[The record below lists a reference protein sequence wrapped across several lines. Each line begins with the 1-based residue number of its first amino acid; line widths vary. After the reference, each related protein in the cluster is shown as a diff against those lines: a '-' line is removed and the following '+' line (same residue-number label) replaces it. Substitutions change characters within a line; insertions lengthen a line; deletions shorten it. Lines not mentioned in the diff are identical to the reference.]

1 MEKRNGYPEW
11 GISKTLGVLLAA
23 ACLCPQETLA
33 RRHTDLLHKS
43 SIAYA
48 SKNYLEKTISG
59 KVIDEN
65 SNPLPGVSIVVKGT
79 QVGTSS
85 SADGTFSLNVAND
98 AQTLTFSFIG
108 YTSQDVAIGNQ
119 TSINVILL
127 PSNEELREVIVVG
140 YGTQSAA
147 TVTGAVSNIQA
158 KDLVRTPSIGTSDA
172 LVGRVQGITARK
184 ADARPGNSTSIQ
196 IRNMGTPLYVIDGI
210 PSDAANFNN
219 LGQNDIESVS
229 ILKDAS
235 AAIYGLRA
243 ANGVILV
250 TTKRGKAGDGPAKIS
265 LSGYYGLQNF
275 TRYPKPANAYQHMR
289 GLVESDVNQGRT
301 PSITPEE
308 LAKWK
313 TGTEKGYQSF
323 DYYKMV
329 MRPNVPQYYGN
340 ANVSGGTEKISY
352 YLSFGHLN
360 QDALIKDYNFKR
372 TNIQANIESHVTK
385 RLKVGSQISG
395 RIEKRFQ
402 VGVPG
407 LDDYFNPFLSIFTMW
422 PTERPYANDNPK
434 YINQTHNVNVNPATY
449 KKDITGYIDELT
461 RVVKGNFYAEYDFD
475 FGLKAKGTYSYG
487 FTNFDFD
494 GFEYTYDAY
503 KYNAE
508 KDTYDVVVGG
518 GNQNPWRERR
528 KRNIVDRFA
537 QFQLSYNKQFGN
549 HDIAAVAAYEQSDN
563 VNNYMIVHT
572 VPPNNYIPLMSF
584 ANQDYLLDEW
594 NTEARA
600 GYIGRVN
607 YAYKQK
613 YLVEAVG
620 RYDGSFLYAP
630 GKRFGFFP
638 GVSAGWRISEEDFFK
653 GKLENVFS
661 NLKIRASYGRTGS
674 DRLTHLPN
682 DPFVVDPFSYLSG
695 YNFLQGSAI
704 FNGTYN
710 IGVRPRGLPVTTLSW
725 ITNVSTNIGID
736 FGLIGGKLTGQ
747 VDLFQRKREGL
758 PAARYDVLL
767 PSEVGYSLPNEN
779 LNSDVNKGIEAVLTY
794 KSSVGQ
800 VDYTFSANATLS
812 RRKDL
817 DFYKPR
823 FGNSYNE
830 YRDSFVDRWGN
841 INWGYQVEGQFQSQQ
856 EIENHKIDNDGQG
869 NRTQLP
875 GDFIYKDINGDG
887 IINNLDERP
896 IGFAEKANPY
906 VSFAF
911 NGSLAYKGF
920 SLFFDFAGASLQSF
934 QRNWE
939 LKIPYQNNGTSPHFM
954 LEDRWHREDPFDPNS
969 KWISGTYPAL
979 RKDNTSHVNFRKS
992 DFWITNV
999 RYIRLRN
1006 IELGYNFDPK
1016 LSKKIGLSA
1025 LRVYVNATNL
1035 FSIDNVKKYEIDP
1048 EISSENALVYPQQ
1061 RLLNIGFNLTF

>member
-1 MEKRNGYPEW
+1 MMGHCRLLCAMLVTGVAVSRAPVNAAMAAKTVEIHLNLR
-11 GISKTLGVLLAA
+11 IDKTL
-23 ACLCPQETLA
+23 T
-33 RRHTDLLHKS
+33 
-43 SIAYA
+43 
-48 SKNYLEKTISG
+48 G
-59 KVIDEN
+59 KVSDEKN
-65 SNPLPGVSIVVKGT
+65 GALPGVSVIVKGT
-79 QVGTSS
+79 SRGTTTGS
-85 SADGTFSLNVAND
+85 DGNFSLTVEDA

-108 YTSQDVAIGNQ
+108 YTSQDIVIGNQ
-119 TSINVILL
+119 SSFNVTLV
-127 PSNEELREVIVVG
+127 PSSEELTEVVVVG
-140 YGTQSAA
+140 YGTQSSAA
-147 TVTGAVSNIQA
+147 VTGAVSNIQA
-158 KDLVRTPSIGTSDA
+158 RDLIRTPSIGTSDA

-184 ADARPGNSTSIQ
+184 ADARPGAATSIQ
-196 IRNMGTPLYVIDGI
+196 IRNLGTPLYVIDGV

-219 LGQNDIESVS
+219 LGQNDIESIS

-243 ANGVILV
+243 ANGVVLV
-250 TTKRGKAGDGPAKIS
+250 TTKRGKAGDGPAKIN

-275 TRYPKPANAYQHMR
+275 TRYPKPASAYQHMR
-289 GLVESDVNQGRT
+289 GLVESDVNQGRV

-313 TGTEKGYQSF
+313 AGTEKGYQSF

-329 MRPNVPQYYGN
+329 MRPNVPQFSLN

-352 YLSFGHLN
+352 FLSVGHLN
-360 QDALIKDYNFKR
+360 QDALIRDYSFKR
-372 TNIQANIESHVTK
+372 TNIQANVESNITK
-385 RLKVGSQISG
+385 RLKVGAQISG
-395 RIEKRFQ
+395 RIEDRFQ

-449 KKDITGYIDELT
+449 KKEVTGYIDEID
-461 RVVKGNFYAEYDFD
+461 RVVKGNFYAEYDFA
-475 FGLKAKGTYSYG
+475 FGLKAKGTYSYQ
-487 FTNFDFD
+487 FRNFDFD

-503 KYNAE
+503 SYDKTN
-508 KDTYDVVVGG
+508 DTYNVVPGG

-528 KRNIVDRFA
+528 KRNVVDRFA
-537 QFQLSYNKQFGN
+537 QFQLNYSKVLGD
-549 HDIAAVAAYEQSDN
+549 HEISAVAAYEQSDN
-563 VNNYMIVHT
+563 VNTYMVVHT

-584 ANQDYLLDEW
+584 ANQDLLIDEW
-594 NTEARA
+594 STEARA

-607 YAYKQK
+607 YSYKQK
-613 YLVEAVG
+613 YLIEGVG

-638 GVSAGWRISEEDFFK
+638 GVSAGWRISEENFFK

-674 DRLTHLPN
+674 DRLSN
-682 DPFVVDPFSYLSG
+682 DAFLVTPFSYLPG

-710 IGVRPRGLPVTTLSW
+710 IGVRPRGLPITTLSW
-725 ITNVSTNIGID
+725 ITNISTNIGLD
-736 FGLIGGKLTGQ
+736 FGLLEGKLNGQ
-747 VDLFQRKREGL
+747 VDIFERKREGL

-767 PSEVGYSLPNEN
+767 PSEVGYTLPNEN
-779 LNSDVNKGIEAVLTY
+779 LNSDTHRGIEGVLTY

-800 VDYTFSANATLS
+800 IDYTISANATLS
-812 RRKDL
+812 RRRDL

-841 INWGYQVEGQFQSQQ
+841 INWGYQVVGQFQSQQ
-856 EIENHKIDNDGQG
+856 EIESHTVNNDGQG

-875 GDFIYKDINGDG
+875 GDFIYKDVNGDG

-896 IGFAEKANPY
+896 IGYAEGANPY
-906 VSFAF
+906 MSFAL
-911 NGSLAYKGF
+911 NGSVAYKGF

-954 LEDRWHREDPFDPNS
+954 LEDRWHREDPYDPSS
-969 KWISGTYPAL
+969 KWIPGTYPAI
-979 RKDNTSHVNFRKS
+979 RKDNSSHVNFRKS

-1006 IELGYNFDPK
+1006 IELGYNFDQKIFKK
-1016 LSKKIGLSA
+1016 LG
-1025 LRVYVNATNL
+1025 LRVYVNASNL

-1048 EISSENALVYPQQ
+1048 EISSGNALVYPQQ
-1061 RLLNIGFNLTF
+1061 RLFNAGFNITF

>member
-1 MEKRNGYPEW
+1 MKKRNGYPEW
-11 GISKTLGVLLAA
+11 GISQTLGVFLAA
-23 ACLCPQETLA
+23 ACFGPQGAFALNN
-33 RRHTDLLHKS
+33 
-43 SIAYA
+43 
-48 SKNYLEKTISG
+48 SKNTSKTIITYEVKNYIDKTISG
-59 KVIDEN
+59 SIVDEN

-79 QVGTSS
+79 SIGTSS
-85 SADGTFSLNVAND
+85 GADGAYVLNIPND

-119 TSINVILL
+119 STIKVVMV

-158 KDLVRTPSIGTSDA
+158 KDLIRTPSIGTSDA

-210 PSDAANFNN
+210 PSDATNFNN

-250 TTKRGKAGDGPAKIS
+250 TTKRGKAGDGPAKIN

-340 ANVSGGTEKISY
+340 ANVSGGTERINY
-352 YLSFGHLN
+352 YLSFGQLN
-360 QDALIKDYNFKR
+360 QDALIKDYKFRR
-372 TNIQANIESHVTK
+372 TNVQANIEAHITK
-385 RLKVGSQISG
+385 KLKVGTQING
-395 RIEKRFQ
+395 RIENRSQ

-422 PTERPYANDNPK
+422 PTERPYANDNPN

-449 KKDITGYIDELT
+449 TKEITGYIDELT
-461 RVVKGNFYAEYDFD
+461 RVVKGNFFAEYDFG

-503 KYNAE
+503 TYNAE

-537 QFQLSYNKQFGN
+537 QFQLSYNKTFGD
-549 HDIAAVAAYEQSDN
+549 HEISAVGAYEQSDN
-563 VNNYMIVHT
+563 VNTYMIVHT

-594 NTEARA
+594 STEARA

-607 YAYKQK
+607 YAFKQK

-638 GVSAGWRISEEDFFK
+638 GVSAGWRISEENFFK

-682 DPFVVDPFSYLSG
+682 DPFVVDPFSYLPG

-704 FNGTYN
+704 FDGAYN

-725 ITNVSTNIGID
+725 ITNVSTNFGID
-736 FGLIGGKLTGQ
+736 FGFMGGKLNGQ
-747 VDLFQRKREGL
+747 VDIFQRKREGL

-767 PSEVGYSLPNEN
+767 PSEVGYTLPNEN

-794 KSSVGQ
+794 KSSAGQ

-830 YRDSFVDRWGN
+830 YRSSFVDRWGN

-856 EIENHKIDNDGQG
+856 DIENHTVDNDGQG

-875 GDFIYKDINGDG
+875 GDFIYKDINDDG
-887 IINNLDERP
+887 IINELDERP
-896 IGFAEKANPY
+896 IGYAEGANPY
-906 VSFAF
+906 LSFAF

-920 SLFFDFAGASLQSF
+920 SLFFDFAGASMQSF

-969 KWISGTYPAL
+969 KWIPGTYPAL

-1006 IELGYNFDPK
+1006 IEFGYNFDQK
-1016 LSKKIGLSA
+1016 LAKKIGLSG
-1025 LRVYVNATNL
+1025 LRLYVNATNL
-1035 FSIDNVKKYEIDP
+1035 FSLDNVKKYEIDP
-1048 EISSENALVYPQQ
+1048 EISSGNALVYPQQ
-1061 RLLNIGFNLTF
+1061 RLLNVGFNLTF